1 MFNWVNSCYRHS
13 LISLISLEFYIF
25 KWPQSSIFS
34 LGKGGIRYIWHRGY
48 ILFHLAMCQSKLFPS
63 LGSLS
68 SREDRELLQRLPI
81 FWIHS
86 SPHNWPV
93 SKSLNFSAHKSIKVL
108 FWNIPEQNSLYCT
121 HNSNVSPLLICIL
134 FNYHI
139 KFWFCIY

>member
-13 LISLISLEFYIF
+13 VISLISLEFYIF

-34 LGKGGIRYIWHRGY
+34 LGKGGIPYIWHRGY
-48 ILFHLAMCQSKLFPS
+48 ILFHLAVCQSKLFPS

-68 SREDRELLQRLPI
+68 TKEDRELLPRLPM

-93 SKSLNFSAHKSIKVL
+93 SKSLNFSAHKVSK
-108 FWNIPEQNSLYCT
+108 FYSGTFQNKTLCT
-121 HNSNVSPLLICIL
+121 THPILMCHHYWFVSYLII
-134 FNYHI
+134 I
-139 KFWFCIY
+139 